1 MQKIGTIS
9 KKLAEILRF
18 FLSSAQISANI
29 SNVRNSVDFEY
40 FEVWFFVNIFIYI

>member
-1 MQKIGTIS
+1 MQKIVTLS

-18 FLSSAQISANI
+18 CLSSAQISANI
-29 SNVRNSVDFEY
+29 SNIRNSVDFEY